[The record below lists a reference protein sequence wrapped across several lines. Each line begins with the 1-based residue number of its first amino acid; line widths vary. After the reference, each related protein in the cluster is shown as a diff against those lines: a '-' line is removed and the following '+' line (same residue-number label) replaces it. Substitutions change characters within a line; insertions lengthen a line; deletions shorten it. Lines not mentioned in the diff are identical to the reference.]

1 MYVARR
7 RFWRRYVFANRRPF
21 PVTVGRGRTPP
32 WGVFHGPEGS
42 GQPERAKP
50 FRLPSADTSP
60 KRGGF
65 YSTPLKGPPLGTAL
79 GCCPRK
85 KAPLQGLR
93 SRAPPAADTARRS
106 RGSGRR
112 MQAPR
117 QGARHDARTATRP
130 RMRRRRRL
138 RGSTSRLCSTFRD
151 VPTARSPPALQ
162 IIENNSFS
170 FAAFFTKK
178 ATQRNSNLSHH
189 FERAAGPRST
199 IFFIYYLLS
208 FIYSFPLPPGLTTP
222 RRFPY
227 NKTRKEQ
234 PRIIFL

>member
-1 MYVARR
+1 MRLDSK
-7 RFWRRYVFANRRPF
+7 
-21 PVTVGRGRTPP
+21 TPP
-32 WGVFHGPEGS
+32 
-42 GQPERAKP
+42 
-50 FRLPSADTSP
+50 SASQT
-60 KRGGF
+60 
-65 YSTPLKGPPLGTAL
+65 PPLQGEAFSLLPVKVFPLGAAL

-117 QGARHDARTATRP
+117 QGAQHDAPTATRP

-151 VPTARSPPALQ
+151 VPTARSPPALR

-208 FIYSFPLPPGLTTP
+208 FIYSLSPSPRIDNSPPLPV
-222 RRFPY
+222 
-227 NKTRKEQ
+227 
-234 PRIIFL
+234 

>member
-1 MYVARR
+1 MARKVPGSR
-7 RFWRRYVFANRRPF
+7 NVPNPSVCLRQ
-21 PVTVGRGRTPP
+21 TP
-32 WGVFHGPEGS
+32 
-42 GQPERAKP
+42 
-50 FRLPSADTSP
+50 
-60 KRGGF
+60 
-65 YSTPLKGPPLGTAL
+65 PLKGEAFTLQPVKCSPLGTAL

-117 QGARHDARTATRP
+117 QGAQHDAPTATRP

-178 ATQRNSNLSHH
+178 AAKRNSNLSHH

-208 FIYSFPLPPGLTTP
+208 FIYSLSPSPRIDNSPPLPV
-222 RRFPY
+222 
-227 NKTRKEQ
+227 
-234 PRIIFL
+234 